1 MPKALKYSQT
11 WFDCDAGG
19 NSYAKY
25 QAGQT
30 YPLHDDAERHIAAG
44 IAEEIDVR
52 AGTKDAAD
60 KVEKTQ
66 GKATA
71 ATAAAVSAAAEAVAT
86 TEEK

>member
-52 AGTKDAAD
+52 AVAKDAAD
-60 KVEKTQ
+60 KVDKTQ

-71 ATAAAVSAAAEAVAT
+71 TAAAGATEAVAT

>member
-52 AGTKDAAD
+52 AGTKDGAD
-60 KVEKTQ
+60 KVEKTP

-71 ATAAAVSAAAEAVAT
+71 AVVAEPVAT